1 MPANQILFTS
11 AHAAPAVAE
20 AIIRTVRHPLVV
32 LSANLRVNTAN
43 EAFYRTFGLQP
54 QETEGRP
61 LLELSGGAWASQRG
75 RIRSCGRT
83 READGAAR
91 TKAPGPMPRRD
102 PHPPAGAGRRAPRG
116 PKERGGLRALCIRE

>member
-1 MPANQILFTS
+1 MPANQFLFTS

-91 TKAPGPMPRRD
+91 TKAPGPSR
-102 PHPPAGAGRRAPRG
+102 AEGKGRAPRSVYPIIG
-116 PKERGGLRALCIRE
+116 YTRRAGRWRRGAG